1 MARRTTRM
9 YAEMIDLETGLV
21 DPDRWHAAHV
31 DRTLVARCRCGGP
44 VKTDPTEPEVQ
55 QDDLGIVWRVTVCLT
70 CRATTE
76 FPATRKFDVARER
89 PSVGH
94 STAVLERERTILGER

>member
-9 YAEMIDLETGLV
+9 YAEMIDPDTRLI

-44 VKTDPTEPEVQ
+44 VKTDPAEPAEQ
-55 QDDLGIVWRVTVCLT
+55 RDDRGIVWRVTRCLS
-70 CRATTE
+70 CQATTE
-76 FPATRKFDVARER
+76 FPSTKQFDDAAER
-89 PSVGH
+89 PSAGH
-94 STAVLERERTILGER
+94 TVAVLERERAILGER